1 MTEEIW
7 GDEFISTYLS
17 IADEASIMNR
27 EIHVTSMLTLIGQAM
42 RNVRLNM
49 KNQELDCRVHCMAI
63 QRSGSGKDPA
73 FNFMN
78 KVAEKASF
86 RCSKISSITSAALI
100 GTVEKVGAVKYGAAH
115 SSDIISFK
123 EASSIFYMSGN
134 DHSKDLI
141 NNINMCIDVGGH
153 IRKELAHQ
161 QAPIE
166 YDTHI
171 SLFGTTFPPVTKNI
185 YIDSGLL
192 PRMLLTY
199 KHINSEFYFKVV
211 DWMFS
216 NIGIGVSESY
226 GSIGDLGHTLSIIL
240 RETSNGFE
248 FNFNDQR
255 AAYSSIATTIKSI
268 MSKYPVTMQERAEPF
283 ISRMAAYALKL
294 SCCYAALDNLTPTI
308 KSEHVGKANAVIGMS
323 LTSILDFVSQHD
335 IANSSE
341 DMKKINM
348 LKAIFQS
355 MKIKGQTQIT
365 NSDLFK
371 VMYPNV
377 SSVRELNKHVETL
390 EAMSEIRTEM
400 VVFEDKVEKVVKIL

>member
-1 MTEEIW
+1 MTEELW
-7 GDEFISTYLS
+7 GDEFISTYLT

-27 EIHVTSMLTLIGQAM
+27 EIHVTSMLTLTGQAL
-42 RNVRLNM
+42 RNVRINM

-78 KVAEKASF
+78 KVGEAAGYN
-86 RCSKISSITSAALI
+86 CAKISSITSAALI
-100 GTVEKVGAVKYGAAH
+100 GTVEKGGAIKYGAAH
-115 SSDIISFK
+115 HSDIIAFK
-123 EASSIFYMSGN
+123 EASSIFYMAGN
-134 DHSKDLI
+134 EHSKDLI

-161 QAPIE
+161 SEPID
-166 YDTHI
+166 YHTHI

-192 PRMLLTY
+192 PRMLITY
-199 KHINSEFYFKVV
+199 KHINSDFYFKVV

-216 NIGIGVSESY
+216 NIGTGQSEAY
-226 GSIGDLGHTLSIIL
+226 GNLNDLGHTLATIH
-240 RETSNGFE
+240 RETTNGFE
-248 FNFNDQR
+248 FNFDDQR
-255 AAYSSIATTIKSI
+255 AAYSAISATIKSI
-268 MSKYPVTMQERAEPF
+268 MGRYPVTMQERAEPF

-294 SCCYAALDNLTPTI
+294 SCCYAALDNLTPKI
-308 KSEHVGKANAVIGMS
+308 KAEHVTKANAVIGMS

-348 LKAIFQS
+348 LKVIFAN
-355 MKIKGQTQIT
+355 MKIKGQMQTT
-365 NSDLFK
+365 TSDLFK
-371 VMYPNV
+371 AMYPNV
-377 SSVRELNKHVETL
+377 SSVRELNKHIETL
-390 EAMSEIRTEM
+390 EAMGEIKTEM
-400 VVFEDKVEKVVKIL
+400 CIVAEKVEKVVKIL

>member
-1 MTEEIW
+1 MTEELW

-27 EIHVTSMLTLIGQAM
+27 EIHITSMLTLTGQAL

-78 KVAEKASF
+78 KVGEAADF
-86 RCSKISSITSAALI
+86 NCNKISSLTSAALI
-100 GTVEKVGAVKYGAAH
+100 GSADKGGEIAYGAAH
-115 SSDIISFK
+115 DSDILSFK
-123 EASSIFYMSGN
+123 EASTIFSMNGN
-134 DHSKDLI
+134 DHSKDFI
-141 NNINMCIDVGGH
+141 NYVNMCIDVGGH
-153 IRKELAHQ
+153 IRKELAHSP
-161 QAPIE
+161 PIE
-166 YDTHI
+166 YNTHI
-171 SLFGTTFPPVTKNI
+171 SLFGTTFPPVTKNV

-192 PRMLLTY
+192 PRMLITY

-216 NIGIGVSESY
+216 NIGTGVSESY
-226 GSIGDLGHTLSIIL
+226 GNLNDLGHTLKTIQ
-240 RETSNGFE
+240 RETANGFE

-255 AAYSSIATTIKSI
+255 TAYASIATTIKSI
-268 MSKYPVTMQERAEPF
+268 MGKYPVTMQERAEPF
-283 ISRMAAYALKL
+283 ISRMAAYSLKL
-294 SCCYAALDNLTPTI
+294 SCCYAALDNLSTRI
-308 KSEHVGKANAVIGMS
+308 NSEHMAKSNAVIAMS

-348 LKAIFQS
+348 IKSILMNFKS
-355 MKIKGQTQIT
+355 KGQVQTT
-365 NSDLFK
+365 SSELFK
-371 VMYPNV
+371 SMYPNI

-390 EAMSEIRTEM
+390 EAMEVVKTEM
-400 VVFEDKVEKVVKIL
+400 QIVNEKVEKVVKIL